1 MFSHVHIRAQMAYQK
16 NYCRMNEAQAFEM
29 YRLLGTAMDFGAL
42 FEQDKKYQ
50 LKVWA
55 IMHLGSFYGL

>member
-1 MFSHVHIRAQMAYQK
+1 MAYQK

-55 IMHLGSFYGL
+55 IMHSGSFYGL